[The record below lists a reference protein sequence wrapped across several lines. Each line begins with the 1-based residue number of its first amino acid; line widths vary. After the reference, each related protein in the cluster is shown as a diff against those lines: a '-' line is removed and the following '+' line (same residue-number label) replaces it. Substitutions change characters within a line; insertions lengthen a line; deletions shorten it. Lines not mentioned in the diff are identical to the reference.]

1 MSGTTAFAMKRA
13 LIREA
18 KTLVSLTELVTN
30 DWIWDSAYSGV
41 ARPRKLLWFGEILW
55 TSDRPVTFGRPLTQR
70 EEEYNIRFGVE
81 INDYDQTQTDAND
94 KAEDILQVIE
104 DMVRDRTRFAGDG
117 LQLVTIGVVPVGL
130 GEGPGGAEGGRAAII
145 AAQVYVKA
153 RK

>member
-1 MSGTTAFAMKRA
+1 MAGTTAFEMKKA

-18 KTLVSLTELVTN
+18 KELTELTELVTN

-55 TSDRPVTFGRPLTQR
+55 AVDRPVAYGKPLHQR
-70 EEEYNIRFGVE
+70 EEEYNIRFGIE

-94 KAEDILQVIE
+94 KAEDILMVIE
-104 DMVRDRTRFAGDG
+104 DLARDKARFQLNG
-117 LQLVTIGVVPVGL
+117 LVSTGVVLVGL
-130 GEGPGGAEGGRAAII
+130 GEGPGGAEGGRAAIL
-145 AAQVYVKA
+145 AAQVNVKA

>member
-1 MSGTTAFAMKRA
+1 MPGTSAFAMKRA

-18 KTLVSLTELVTN
+18 KTLTALSELADN
-30 DWIWDSAYSGV
+30 DWIWDSAYSGI

-55 TSDRPVTFGRPLTQR
+55 TSDRPVTFGRTLAQR

-104 DMVRDRTRFAGDG
+104 DMSRERTRFAGDD
-117 LQLVTIGVVPVGL
+117 LHLVSIGVVPVGL

-145 AAQVYVKA
+145 AAQVNVKA